1 MIKCQEYN
9 EGQLGRTKNYHTSNP
24 PQIRIK
30 RKMPKK
36 EKKEILII
44 MEFQKRN
51 RAEFKVNGRKLGEWP
66 IERQFILIAIAV
78 LAEIVTTIKWKS
90 TEKNDEMK

>member
-1 MIKCQEYN
+1 MQKIKIRKYKLEEQMIKCQEYN
-9 EGQLGRTKNYHTSNP
+9 EGQLGRTKNYNTSNP

-44 MEFQKRN
+44 MEFQK
-51 RAEFKVNGRKLGEWP
+51 K
-66 IERQFILIAIAV
+66 
-78 LAEIVTTIKWKS
+78 
-90 TEKNDEMK
+90 TEQSLR

>member
-1 MIKCQEYN
+1 MEEQMIKCQEYN

-44 MEFQKRN
+44 MEFQKKTEQSLRWM
-51 RAEFKVNGRKLGEWP
+51 GE
-66 IERQFILIAIAV
+66 
-78 LAEIVTTIKWKS
+78 
-90 TEKNDEMK
+90 N